1 MRCGVKNVAYFFS
14 KKETPA
20 LWPFSNMAGGMP
32 IRWRGI
38 LFNSS
43 EQLYQASKYHPDT
56 VCIPA
61 VHKNKL
67 GIEPHVQKRII
78 DANNPRGAKMTQK
91 CAVKAGLVRP
101 DWPKIMVDCMLW
113 VLELKLQQNRHTF
126 GEVLKSTGSKMIVE
140 KSSKDTFWGCIQE
153 GDIFDGQNQLGLLLV
168 KVRENYDRT
177 VKERQLTH
185 PNGFLILPEDMAA

>member
-1 MRCGVKNVAYFFS
+1 M
-14 KKETPA
+14 
-20 LWPFSNMAGGMP
+20 
-32 IRWRGI
+32 
-38 LFNSS
+38 
-43 EQLYQASKYHPDT
+43 Q
-56 VCIPA
+56 
-61 VHKNKL
+61 
-67 GIEPHVQKRII
+67 
-78 DANNPRGAKMTQK
+78 KMTQK

-140 KSSKDTFWGCIQE
+140 KSQKDTFWGCIQE

-185 PNGFLILPEDMAA
+185 PNGFLILPEDMAAQQQRQNNNHARIMTDPAISVMVRAFQVKIKS